1 MRPRIRGLLILAIS
15 TLNPEP
21 PLAELP
27 SDLTN
32 QAKNQLL
39 KVRAHETSDQRP
51 PHFGHVHPQSQ
62 TSPSR
67 DST

>member
-1 MRPRIRGLLILAIS
+1 MRPRIQGLLILAVS

-27 SDLTN
+27 SETTN
-32 QAKNQLL
+32 QIKNEIL
-39 KVRAHETSDQRP
+39 KVQGHEDSALRP
-51 PHFGHVHPQSQ
+51 PHFGHIYPQSR